1 MDTRRNGKAST
12 PAAIAWLFAIA
23 VAAALPGTAL
33 AVDWTGV
40 PEHEVALF
48 YPGQASWEW
57 ALTEKD
63 HSGAPKFREGKN
75 CKGCHEGEQADIG
88 AAIVGGEKLEAAPI
102 AGKPGHLLLRVQA
115 ARDAERLYF
124 RLRWTGAPASGTK
137 LDPDVAARV
146 TVMLGTEQVKE
157 AMRAGCWGSCHD
169 DNRGMVSAEADS
181 TRSKY
186 LASSR
191 SKLSR
196 KGGGKNIKPDADLQA
211 LLGQGAF
218 LEYWQ
223 AKLNPGQP
231 AQPSSGYVLDK
242 RHRHETP
249 VALVEATQSG
259 DEWTVVLSGPL
270 KAGGPGQ
277 LALENGKTYAVG
289 FAVHDDFA
297 DHRFHHVSLE
307 QSLSLDGGTADIVAK
322 AQ

>member
-1 MDTRRNGKAST
+1 MDTRRNGTAST
-12 PAAIAWLFAIA
+12 AAAIAWLFAIA
-23 VAAALPGTAL
+23 TTSALPGNAL
-33 AVDWTGV
+33 AVDWAGV
-40 PEHEVALF
+40 PEQEVALF

-88 AAIVGGEKLEAAPI
+88 AAIVGGEKLEPTPI
-102 AGKPGHLLLRVQA
+102 AGKPGHLLLHVQA

-124 RLRWTGAPASGTK
+124 RLRWTGGPPSGTK
-137 LDPDVAARV
+137 LDPDVASRV

-169 DNRGMVSAEADS
+169 DNRGMASAEPDS

-191 SKLSR
+191 TKLSR
-196 KGGGKNIKPDADLQA
+196 KGGGDNIKSDADLQA

-249 VALVEATQSG
+249 VSIAEATRSG
-259 DEWTVVLSGPL
+259 NEWTVVLSGPL
-270 KAGGPGQ
+270 ASGGPGQ
-277 LALENGKTYAVG
+277 LALDPGKKYAVG

-307 QSLSLDGGTADIVAK
+307 QSLSLDGGPADIVAK